1 MVYTMKTKY
10 LFSKCVDEITRD
22 TLWVD
27 VTIGN
32 STQDQRDREFFTR
45 LAKFT
50 TFFFA
55 RWSKNAQE
63 FLDKVN
69 ESLRDGTKNDF
80 AHLPRCTMSAKKLRS
95 LLKSGDYDNFAR
107 TFIAASESL
116 RRRHFCAH
124 DAYAI
129 AMERAS
135 ETIANPRHVK
145 NLKPGRKAA

>member
-1 MVYTMKTKY
+1 MKTKY

-45 LAKFT
+45 LAKFP

-55 RWSKNAQE
+55 RWSNAAQE

-69 ESLRDGTKNDF
+69 ESLRDENDDVI

-107 TFIAASESL
+107 TFVAASKSL

-135 ETIANPRHVK
+135 ETIANPHHEK

>member
-1 MVYTMKTKY
+1 MKTKY
-10 LFSKCVDEITRD
+10 LFAKCYREITRT
-22 TLWVD
+22 TLWID
-27 VTIGN
+27 VTIDN
-32 STQDQRDREFFTR
+32 STQDQRDMNFFMQ
-45 LAKFT
+45 LAKFP

-55 RWSKNAQE
+55 RWSKAAQE

-69 ESLRDGTKNDF
+69 ESLRDENDDDL

-107 TFIAASESL
+107 AFVAASESL

-124 DAYAI
+124 DAYAL

-135 ETIANPRHVK
+135 ESLANPHHEK

>member
-1 MVYTMKTKY
+1 MKTKY

-32 STQDQRDREFFTR
+32 STQDQRDCNFFQQ
-45 LAKFT
+45 LAKFP

-69 ESLRDGTKNDF
+69 ESLRDENDGVIF
-80 AHLPRCTMSAKKLRS
+80 HLPRCTMSAKKLRA

-107 TFIAASESL
+107 TFVAASESL

-129 AMERAS
+129 AMARAS
-135 ETIANPRHVK
+135 ESLANPHHVK

>member
-10 LFSKCVDEITRD
+10 LFAKCDREITRT

-32 STQDQRDREFFTR
+32 STQDQRDCNFFQQ
-45 LAKFT
+45 LAKFQ

-55 RWSKNAQE
+55 QWSNATQE

-69 ESLRDGTKNDF
+69 ESLRDENEYVI
-80 AHLPRCTMSAKKLRS
+80 AHLPRCTMSAKKLRY
-95 LLKSGDYDNFAR
+95 LLKSGYYDDFAR
-107 TFIAASESL
+107 TFVAASDSL
-116 RRRHFCAH
+116 RRRHFCAN
-124 DAYAI
+124 DAYAL

-135 ETIANPRHVK
+135 ESLANPHHVK
-145 NLKPGRKAA
+145 NQKPRRKAA

>member
-10 LFSKCVDEITRD
+10 LFAKCDREITRT

-32 STQDQRDREFFTR
+32 PLQHQLDMNFFMQ
-45 LAKFT
+45 LAKFP

-55 RWSKNAQE
+55 RWSKAAQE

-69 ESLRDGTKNDF
+69 ESLRDENDDDL

-107 TFIAASESL
+107 AFVAASESL

-124 DAYAI
+124 DAYAL

-135 ETIANPRHVK
+135 ESLANPHHEK

>member
-1 MVYTMKTKY
+1 MKSKY

-32 STQDQRDREFFTR
+32 STQDQRDMNFFMQ
-45 LAKFT
+45 LAKFP

-55 RWSKNAQE
+55 RWSNAAQD
-63 FLDKVN
+63 FFDKVE
-69 ESLRDGTKNDF
+69 ESLRDENDDII

-95 LLKSGDYDNFAR
+95 LLKSGSYDNFAR
-107 TFIAASESL
+107 TFVAASESL

-124 DAYAI
+124 DAYAL

-135 ETIANPRHVK
+135 ESLANPHHVK

>member
-1 MVYTMKTKY
+1 MKTKY
-10 LFSKCVDEITRD
+10 LFAKCDREITRT

-32 STQDQRDREFFTR
+32 PLQHQLDMNFFMQ
-45 LAKFT
+45 LAKFP

-55 RWSKNAQE
+55 RWSNAAQE

-69 ESLRDGTKNDF
+69 ESLRDENDDDL

-107 TFIAASESL
+107 AFVAASESL

-124 DAYAI
+124 DAYAL

-135 ETIANPRHVK
+135 ESLANPHHEK

>member
-1 MVYTMKTKY
+1 MKTKY

-32 STQDQRDREFFTR
+32 STQDQRDMNFFMQLT
-45 LAKFT
+45 KFP

-55 RWSKNAQE
+55 RWSNAVQD
-63 FLDKVN
+63 FFDKVQ
-69 ESLRDGTKNDF
+69 ESLRDKNDDVLF
-80 AHLPRCTMSAKKLRS
+80 HLPRCTMSAKKLRS
-95 LLKSGDYDNFAR
+95 LLKSGSYDNFAS
-107 TFIAASESL
+107 TFVAASETL
-116 RRRHFCAH
+116 RRRHFCAN
-124 DAYAI
+124 DVYAL

-135 ETIANPRHVK
+135 ESLANPHHVK

>member
-10 LFSKCVDEITRD
+10 LFAKCDREITRT

-32 STQDQRDREFFTR
+32 SVQDQQDMNFFMQ
-45 LAKFT
+45 LAKFP

-55 RWSKNAQE
+55 RWSNAAQD
-63 FLDKVN
+63 FFDKVQ
-69 ESLRDGTKNDF
+69 ESLRDGNDEIIV
-80 AHLPRCTMSAKKLRS
+80 HLPRCTMSAKKLRS
-95 LLKSGDYDNFAR
+95 LLKSGDFDNFAR
-107 TFIAASESL
+107 TFVAASGTL

-124 DAYAI
+124 DAYAL

-135 ETIANPRHVK
+135 ESLANPQHVK
-145 NLKPGRKAA
+145 NLKSGRKVA

>member
-10 LFSKCVDEITRD
+10 LFAKCDREITRT

-27 VTIGN
+27 VTIEN
-32 STQDQRDREFFTR
+32 STQDQRDMSFFMQ

-55 RWSKNAQE
+55 RWSNAAQE

-69 ESLRDGTKNDF
+69 ESLRDENDDVF
-80 AHLPRCTMSAKKLRS
+80 FHLPRCTMSAKKLRS

-107 TFIAASESL
+107 TFVAASESL
-116 RRRHFCAH
+116 SRRHFCAH

-135 ETIANPRHVK
+135 ESLANPHNVK

>member
-1 MVYTMKTKY
+1 MKTKY
-10 LFSKCVDEITRD
+10 LFAKCDREITRT

-27 VTIGN
+27 VTIDN
-32 STQDQRDREFFTR
+32 SLQHQLDMNFFMQ
-45 LAKFT
+45 LAKFP

-55 RWSKNAQE
+55 RWRNAAQE

-69 ESLRDGTKNDF
+69 ESLRDENDNVF
-80 AHLPRCTMSAKKLRS
+80 FHLPRCTISAKKLRS

-107 TFIAASESL
+107 TFVAASESI

-135 ETIANPRHVK
+135 ETIANPHHVK
-145 NLKPGRKAA
+145 NLKPRRKAA

>member
-1 MVYTMKTKY
+1 MKTKY

-32 STQDQRDREFFTR
+32 STQDQRDMNFIMQ
-45 LAKFT
+45 LAKFP

-55 RWSKNAQE
+55 RWSNTAQD
-63 FLDKVN
+63 FFGKVQ
-69 ESLRDGTKNDF
+69 ESLRDENDDVLF
-80 AHLPRCTMSAKKLRS
+80 HLPRCTMSAKKLRA
-95 LLKSGDYDNFAR
+95 LLKSGSYDDFAR
-107 TFIAASESL
+107 TFVAASESL

-124 DAYAI
+124 DAYAL

-135 ETIANPRHVK
+135 ETIANPHHVK

>member
-1 MVYTMKTKY
+1 MKTKY
-10 LFSKCVDEITRD
+10 LFAKCVDEITRD

-32 STQDQRDREFFTR
+32 STQDQRDMNFFMQ
-45 LAKFT
+45 LAKFP

-55 RWSKNAQE
+55 RWSNAAQD
-63 FLDKVN
+63 FFDKVQ
-69 ESLRDGTKNDF
+69 ESLCDENSDVL
-80 AHLPRCTMSAKKLRS
+80 AHLPRCTMSAKKLRA
-95 LLKSGDYDNFAR
+95 LLKSGSYDDFAR
-107 TFIAASESL
+107 TFVAASDSL

-124 DAYAI
+124 DVYAL

-135 ETIANPRHVK
+135 ESLANPHNVK